1 MTKRSLLLTLF
12 VALTLP
18 CIEVPDW
25 LTRCDDPSNDFV
37 VMTSKPKVVSLHLI
51 QSDPPPQ
58 LQGGRPP
65 NRFLLSHSTFTSEL
79 PFVTGQELLIFFSLQ
94 KK

>member
-37 VMTSKPKVVSLHLI
+37 VMTSKPKAVSLDLI
-51 QSDPPPQ
+51 QGDPPPQ
-58 LQGGRPP
+58 LQRGRPP
-65 NRFLLSHSTFTSEL
+65 NRFLLPHSTFTSEL
-79 PFVTGQELLIFFSLQ
+79 PFVTEQELVIFVSLQ

>member
-1 MTKRSLLLTLF
+1 VTKRSLLVTLF

-18 CIEVPDW
+18 CVEVPDW

-37 VMTSKPKVVSLHLI
+37 LMTSKPKVVSLHLI
-51 QSDPPPQ
+51 HSDPPPQ
-58 LQGGRPP
+58 LQRGRPP
-65 NRFLLSHSTFTSEL
+65 KRFLLPHSTFTSEL